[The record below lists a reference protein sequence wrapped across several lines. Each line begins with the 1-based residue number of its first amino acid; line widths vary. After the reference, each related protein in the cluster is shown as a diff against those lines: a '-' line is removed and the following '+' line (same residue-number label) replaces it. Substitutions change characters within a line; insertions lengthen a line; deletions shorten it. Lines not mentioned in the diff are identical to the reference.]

1 MSRSESKC
9 TSALL
14 EVAACLLAV
23 GLVTVP
29 FQLRDAQAREMGTPA
44 LPEGFP
50 VTIPLPDGF
59 MPLTAST
66 GAPPE
71 QPSRVYL
78 VAGTAPA
85 SVAELAAFY
94 QAKLAKRGFEIVGVD
109 AGAETVIRF
118 FAVGLDAAS
127 VTLQGTEAPGSGT
140 MVTIRLVYATD

>member
-1 MSRSESKC
+1 MSRSESTR
-9 TSALL
+9 TSALF

-23 GLVTVP
+23 GLVTAP
-29 FQLRDAQAREMGTPA
+29 LQLRDVQAQELGTPA

-50 VTIPLPDGF
+50 VTTPLPDGF
-59 MPLTAST
+59 KPLIATL

-71 QPSRVYL
+71 QPSRTYL

-109 AGAETVIRF
+109 AGAATVIRF
-118 FAVGLDAAS
+118 FAAGLDAAS
-127 VTLQGTEAPGSGT
+127 VTLQGAEAPDSGT
-140 MVTIRLVYATD
+140 MVTIRLVYSTE

>member
-1 MSRSESKC
+1 MSRFESKR
-9 TSALL
+9 TAALL
-14 EVAACLLAV
+14 EAAACLLAV

-29 FQLRDAQAREMGTPA
+29 LQLRDAQAQEMGTPV

-59 MPLTAST
+59 KPLTAT
-66 GAPPE
+66 LGAPPE
-71 QPSRVYL
+71 QPSRTYL

-109 AGAETVIRF
+109 AGAATVIRF

-127 VTLQGTEAPGSGT
+127 VTLQGAEAPGSGT
-140 MVTIRLVYATD
+140 MVTISLVYSTE